1 MKNIAICSPEISY
14 GDAVSNDV
22 FGMYNILREQ
32 NYNAGIFIENILTSR
47 DNVKSIECISDF
59 IKKSDDLLI
68 HHLSTEW
75 PKGLDILNSLDC
87 KKIIKYHNITP
98 PDFFYNFSSDHVANC
113 SGGLAQL
120 RTIAKLDLDM
130 YLNDSLFNMREMVS
144 AGADALKCHVV
155 PPFNN
160 IKRIK
165 ELKPDFDVLK
175 KYNDGKV
182 NILSVGRIAPN
193 KGFEKLIEAFA
204 FYNEHFNPKSRLIIV
219 GNKQL
224 PLTAYVNYLD
234 NKVSQLNLQDCVL
247 FTGKVNDEELKSY
260 YLVSKIFALT
270 SYHEGFCVPLVEA
283 MSMKIP
289 IVVYNSTAVS
299 DTAEGT
305 GIVWDDLDTSLFAST
320 FNEIIVN
327 EEAYYC
333 LGEAGW
339 RKYINNFTN
348 EIIGKKFL
356 RLVSEFL

>member
-1 MKNIAICSPEISY
+1 MKSIAICTPEISY

-22 FGMYNILREQ
+22 FGMHDFLKGQ
-32 NYNAGIFIENILTSR
+32 NFNADIFAENILTSK
-47 DNVKSIECISDF
+47 DNVKNIEAISDF
-59 IKKSDDLLI
+59 LKKSDDLLI
-68 HHLSTEW
+68 YHLSTEW
-75 PKGLDILNSLDC
+75 LKGLEILRNLDC
-87 KKIIKYHNITP
+87 IKIIKYHNITP

-113 SGGLAQL
+113 SGGLEQL
-120 RTIAKLDLDM
+120 RTIASLDLDM
-130 YLNDSLFNMREMVS
+130 CLNDSLFNMNEMISMGV
-144 AGADALKCHVV
+144 DAFKCHVV

-182 NILSVGRIAPN
+182 NILSVGRVAPN

-204 FYNEHFNPKSRLIIV
+204 FYHEYYNPKSRLIIV
-219 GNKQL
+219 GNKQPQL
-224 PLTAYVNYLD
+224 SAYINYLFD
-234 NKVSQLNLQDCVL
+234 KINQLNLQNQVL
-247 FTGKVNDEELKSY
+247 LTGKVNDEELKSY

-289 IVVYNSTAVS
+289 IVVYDSTAVS
-299 DTAEGT
+299 DTAGGA
-305 GIVWDDLDTSLFAST
+305 GIVWDELDTGLFAAT
-320 FNEIIVN
+320 FNEIVFN
-327 EEAYYC
+327 EDAYFF

-339 RKYINNFTN
+339 RRYLNTFTN

-356 RLVSEFL
+356 NLVCEFL

>member
-1 MKNIAICSPEISY
+1 MKSIAICSPEISY

-22 FGMYNILREQ
+22 FGMYNVLKGQ
-32 NYNAGIFIENILTSR
+32 NYNAGIFVENILTSE
-47 DNVKSIECISDF
+47 DNVKNIECVSDF

-68 HHLSTEW
+68 YHVSTEW
-75 PKGLDILNSLDC
+75 PKGMDILSNLDC
-87 KKIIKYHNITP
+87 VKIIKYHNITP

-113 SGGLAQL
+113 GGGLKQL
-120 RTIAKLDLDM
+120 RTIANLDLDM
-130 YLNDSLFNMREMVS
+130 CLNDSLFNMKEMISIGV
-144 AGADALKCHVV
+144 DALKCYVV

-160 IKRIK
+160 IERIK

-175 KYNDGKV
+175 KYNDGRV

-204 FYNEHFNPKSRLIIV
+204 FYNEHYNPESRLIIV
-219 GNKQL
+219 GNKQT
-224 PLTAYVNYLD
+224 PLSAYVNYLD
-234 NKVSQLNLQDCVL
+234 NKVSQLNLQDRVL

-289 IVVYNSTAVS
+289 VVVYNSTAVS
-299 DTAEGT
+299 DTVGGA
-305 GIVWDDLDTSLFAST
+305 GIVWDDLDSSLFAST
-320 FNEIIVN
+320 FNEIIIN
-327 EEAYYC
+327 EEAYYF

-339 RKYINNFTN
+339 RRYLNNFTN
-348 EIIGKKFL
+348 EIIGGNFL
-356 RLVSEFL
+356 ELVSDFL

>member
-1 MKNIAICSPEISY
+1 MKSIAICTPEISY

-22 FGMYNILREQ
+22 FGMYNVLKDQ
-32 NYNAGIFIENILTSR
+32 NFNASIFAENILTSR
-47 DNVKSIECISDF
+47 DNVKNIGCISDF

-68 HHLSTEW
+68 YHLSTEW
-75 PKGLDILNSLDC
+75 LKGLDILSNLHC
-87 KKIIKYHNITP
+87 VKIIKYHNITP

-113 SGGLAQL
+113 SGGLEQL
-120 RTIAKLDLDM
+120 RTIATLDLEM
-130 YLNDSLFNMREMVS
+130 CLNDSLFNMNEMIS
-144 AGADALKCHVV
+144 AGVDILKCHVI

-182 NILSVGRIAPN
+182 NILSVGRVAPN
-193 KGFEKLIEAFA
+193 KGFEKLIEAFD
-204 FYNEHFNPKSRLIIV
+204 FYHKYYNPKSRLIIV
-219 GNKQL
+219 GNKQS
-224 PLTAYVNYLD
+224 PLSAYINYLF
-234 NKVSQLNLQDCVL
+234 NKVNQLNLQDCVL

-299 DTAEGT
+299 DTVGNA
-305 GIVWDDLDTSLFAST
+305 GIVWEDLDTNLFAST
-320 FNEIIVN
+320 FNEIIIN
-327 EEAYYC
+327 EDAYFF
-333 LGEAGW
+333 LGEAG
-339 RKYINNFTN
+339 RRRYLNNFTN
-348 EIIGKKFL
+348 EIIGENFL
-356 RLVSEFL
+356 SLVCEFL